1 MTGSYVRLSRKG
13 AQQEARSISSLLTQ
27 INEHK
32 NSKTSTNSNNK
43 VKSVTLTNHS
53 LNLIK
58 GASRRNYSDTVF
70 VGGSKAK
77 FYGSNKTKTS
87 EISKE
92 EVSTMSLI
100 KGSNLAR
107 TLLL

>member
-1 MTGSYVRLSRKG
+1 ML
-13 AQQEARSISSLLTQ
+13 Q
-27 INEHK
+27 K
-32 NSKTSTNSNNK
+32 NHIILNSNSNNK

-107 TLLL
+107 TLLLTEMFRGL